1 MLSIGLQIEVLTE
14 SVRNMLR
21 KLSTTKHRTLVG
33 KLSYSTTWI
42 TFMSFKIK
50 TSPNPTFQYSPK
62 IHYLIKTTFNQ
73 RYNMDEK
80 WTFNSSSREPMRL
93 LSPHH
98 YECAVVALWS
108 FLSGSPRPSSLRG
121 LPYMMSANC
130 LYFWTPPPLSLS
142 QISWLCS
149 FCLLFGNPPP
159 PTHFGRHV
167 WKPPNGYG
175 DSHGGGAVEVF
186 RDTRRGERRGA
197 SSIGTP
203 IWERRQI
210 VKLR

>member
-1 MLSIGLQIEVLTE
+1 MLSIGLQIEVLSLVTE

-98 YECAVVALWS
+98 YECALFALWS
-108 FLSGSPRPSSLRG
+108 FLSPAFFP
-121 LPYMMSANC
+121 
-130 LYFWTPPPLSLS
+130 
-142 QISWLCS
+142 
-149 FCLLFGNPPP
+149 
-159 PTHFGRHV
+159 
-167 WKPPNGYG
+167 K
-175 DSHGGGAVEVF
+175 
-186 RDTRRGERRGA
+186 GA
-197 SSIGTP
+197 SIYDVRKIFGFFDPLPLVTVTNQLILFLLSAFWQDTLNYTGRP
-203 IWERRQI
+203 DRG
-210 VKLR
+210 